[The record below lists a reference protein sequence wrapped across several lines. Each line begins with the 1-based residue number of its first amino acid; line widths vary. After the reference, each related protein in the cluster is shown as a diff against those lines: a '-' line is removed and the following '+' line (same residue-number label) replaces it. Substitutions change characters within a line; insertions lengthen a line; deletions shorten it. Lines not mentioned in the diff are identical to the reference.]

1 MKILIRSVEII
12 EPNQK
17 SGNKLNLLLEDG
29 IIQQVTDQDISADRI
44 VGGDNLL
51 VSAGWVDM
59 NACMGDPG
67 LEHKEDIESFVASA
81 SSGGYTELLCLPNT
95 KPVIQTKDIVTY
107 IKTRSEKLL
116 AEIHPIAA
124 LTLNNKGEELSEMI
138 DLYNAG
144 AIAFSD
150 GINPIWHSDILLKSL
165 QYTQKF
171 DGLVI
176 QRPEDRHLSAF
187 GQMNE
192 GIVSTQLGLKG
203 IPAISEEIVVMRD
216 LKILEYTGG
225 KLHFSLISTSGSLN
239 LIKEAKKK
247 GLKVTCDIAAYMLAL
262 DDSALET
269 FDTNYKV
276 NPPLREKKQVEFFR
290 KAVKDGIIDV
300 VVSGHRPHDMESK
313 DLEFDLADFGMIGL
327 QNTFALANTY
337 TDLSDQDL
345 VSRLCYKPRE
355 ILNLPIPAIREGE
368 KANLT
373 VFDRS
378 SDFVLERKN
387 ILSKSKNTP
396 FVGVK
401 MKGRV
406 AAVFNQS
413 KHYIHEE

>member
-1 MKILIRSVEII
+1 MKILIKSAEII
-12 EPNQK
+12 ESENE
-17 SGNKLNLLLEDG
+17 SGKKLNLLIEDG
-29 IIQQVTDQDISADRI
+29 MIKRITDQDVKADKI
-44 VGGDNLL
+44 VSGDNLL

-67 LEHKEDIESFVASA
+67 LEHKEDIESFVAAASA
-81 SSGGYTELLCLPNT
+81 GGYTELLCLPNT

-107 IKTRSEKLL
+107 IKSRSEKLL

-138 DLYNAG
+138 DLHSAG

-150 GINPIWHSDILLKSL
+150 GVNPIWHSDILLKSL

-171 DGLVI
+171 NGLVI
-176 QRPEDRHLSAF
+176 QRPEDKQLSAF

-192 GIVSTQLGLKG
+192 GKVSTQLGLKG

-225 KLHFSLISTSGSLN
+225 KLHFSLISTTGSLN

-247 GLKVTCDIAAYMLAL
+247 GLQVTCDIAGYMLAL
-262 DDSALET
+262 DDSNLAS

-276 NPPLREKKQVEFFR
+276 NPPLRDKKQVEAFR
-290 KAVKDGIIDV
+290 KAVKEGLIDV
-300 VVSGHRPHDMESK
+300 VVSGHQPHEIESK
-313 DLEFDLADFGMIGL
+313 ELEFDHADFGIIGL
-327 QNTFALANTY
+327 QNTFALANTF
-337 TDLSDQDL
+337 TDLSNLDL
-345 VSRLCYKPRE
+345 VNRLSYKPRE
-355 ILNLPIPAIREGE
+355 ILNLPVPKIKEGE

-373 VFDRS
+373 VFDRT

-396 FVGVK
+396 FVGIK
-401 MKGRV
+401 MKGKV
-406 AAVFNQS
+406 VAVFNQS
-413 KHYIHEE
+413 KHYIND